1 MSEKNEKKIPE
12 EKKEPEEKLQEPAK
26 AKEVPAKKPAEQP
39 SNAEDKTPSAQAKPV
54 TEKAPKA
61 DDAKENDAPAKL
73 ARPKEC
79 VVCSKNIQKL
89 WYYRNGKFYC
99 GKGCWKKS
107 KKEKESPEKKK

>member
-12 EKKEPEEKLQEPAK
+12 EKQEPETQKQEPAK
-26 AKEVPAKKPAEQP
+26 AGEVPVKKTVEQP
-39 SNAEDKTPSAQAKPV
+39 SKTVDKTV
-54 TEKAPKA
+54 
-61 DDAKENDAPAKL
+61 PAKL

-79 VVCSKNIQKL
+79 VICSKNIQKL